1 MFEITVAEGL
11 VARDRGVHVTH
22 DVRERTKT
30 KRASLWVRVL
40 ARRAVTAIGI
50 TA

>member
-1 MFEITVAEGL
+1 MFGITVAEGP
-11 VARDRGVHVTH
+11 VARERGVHVTH

-30 KRASLWVRVL
+30 KRASLCGRVL

-50 TA
+50 TS